1 MPPVILD
8 SVELND
14 RGGDEALKPLNPDP
28 FINVVTGVG
37 LIAKKVVGKSDVDSA
52 NSTEE
57 LIQKEDENTEG
68 LKSSGK
74 NWSLVSLLSILIHFI
89 FCSSSG
95 SD

>member
-1 MPPVILD
+1 VIVD

-14 RGGDEALKPLNPDP
+14 REGGASKPLNPDP
-28 FINVVTGVG
+28 FLNVLTGVG
-37 LIAKKVVGKSDVDSA
+37 LIAKEVVGKSDVDSA

-57 LIQKEDENTEG
+57 LIQKEDENTKG
-68 LKSSGK
+68 FKSCGK

-95 SD
+95 TD